1 MSRIGIVGGGA
12 AGALVAAQ
20 ILRQASDATQ
30 IVIFEPREQL
40 AEGSAYSTTDELHLL
55 NVRASGMSAL
65 PDQPDHFRAWAR
77 AEPTEFVPR
86 VRYANYLRDL
96 LSESAVDSDSVVHV
110 RDLAVSVTPRPNGV
124 RVKAADGSSW
134 EFDRAV
140 LATGHRPPGIPA
152 GIRVNPKALPYVS
165 VDPWAPATSL
175 PAGGH
180 LAILG
185 SGLTAIDAAMSL
197 LTRDEDASV
206 VMVSRNGLLPAR
218 HVPPAAPIPA
228 LLTVDDVAEGL
239 PLDRALQAVRAA
251 GDDWRL
257 AIDSLRATTPDLW
270 QALGPW
276 RREQFARHLRRL
288 WDVHRHRMAPSI
300 ADAIDRWRSEGR
312 LEVVAAPIDS
322 IDVSE
327 GRVALRSADDQLWIA
342 DRVVVATGPNDSV
355 TTCPLLGPL
364 VEEGTLASGP
374 LGWGVDVEP
383 ATLRPRDH
391 RGNPWPQ
398 LHVIG
403 PPTRGTLFESTA
415 MPEIRQQAA
424 LIGQLVRV

>member
-12 AGALVAAQ
+12 AGVLVAVQ
-20 ILRQASDATQ
+20 ILRHASNPVQ

-40 AEGSAYSTTDELHLL
+40 AEGIAYSTTDELHLL

-65 PDQPDHFRAWAR
+65 PDQPDHFRAWAEV
-77 AEPTEFVPR
+77 EPTEFVPR
-86 VRYANYLRDL
+86 ARYAHYLRDL
-96 LSESAVDSDSVVHV
+96 LSEASADSGSVEHV
-110 RDLAVSVTPRPNGV
+110 RDLAVSVTPGPNGV
-124 RVKAADGSSW
+124 RVKADDGSSW
-134 EFDRAV
+134 EFDRVV
-140 LATGHRPPGIPA
+140 LSTGHRPPAIPA
-152 GIRVNPKALPYVS
+152 GIQVSSQALPYVS
-165 VDPWAPATSL
+165 IDPWVPAESL

-185 SGLTAIDAAMSL
+185 TGLTAIDAAMSL
-197 LTRDEDASV
+197 LTRDDNASV
-206 VMVSRNGLLPAR
+206 VMVSRNGLLPTR
-218 HVPPAAPIPA
+218 HVPPATPIPA
-228 LLTVDDVAEGL
+228 VLSVDEVAEGM
-239 PLDRALQAVRAA
+239 PLYLALQTVRAA

-300 ADAIDRWRSEGR
+300 ADAIEGWRSEGR
-312 LEVVAAPIDS
+312 LEVVAAPVEWLDAS
-322 IDVSE
+322 D
-327 GRVALRSADDQLWIA
+327 GRVVLKSADDRSWIA
-342 DRVVVATGPNDSV
+342 DRVVVATGPGDSV

-398 LHVIG
+398 LHVVG
-403 PPTRGTLFESTA
+403 PPTRGTLFEATA

-424 LIGQLVRV
+424 LVGQLVHV